1 MAQYNYIG
9 SEGIVVQD
17 LEEIKADLISQFKSI
32 YGTNI
37 NLEQNSPDGQWLN
50 ILAQEKKDIL
60 DFIVQIYNNL
70 DVDAAVGLPQQILY
84 KLNGIQ
90 IKNYKYSYCY
100 VNVTVNQ
107 DVSLTGLDADAE
119 SPTGTGFTVADANG
133 NNWLLLDSVNLTA
146 NTTTL
151 LNFRSMDAGAIISDA
166 GTITVPVTIMPGVTT
181 INNPNKN
188 YITGQTGET
197 AAQFRQRR
205 LRTIAVAS
213 QGFDESI
220 EAQMLSLTNVVQCKV
235 YDNRANSTVDGIPAH
250 SIWVIVGGGTS
261 TEIAR
266 VIYNNIPPGIGMK
279 GDVEGSVVSSNGTI
293 KTVNWDIPTSV
304 TLYVKMTIAQF
315 TDDESDIDKQYIAQ
329 QLADMQYEIGE
340 RVESAQIT
348 TVVKDI
354 LRQVGTVYDV
364 ALSLTREED
373 SWVDYIEPSGLDEYF
388 ALDVELSDITVVSS

>member
-107 DVSLTGLDADAE
+107 DVSLAGLDADAE
-119 SPTGTGFTVADANG
+119 SPTGTGFTVADTNG
-133 NNWLLLDSVNLTA
+133 NNWLLLDSVDLTA

-166 GTITVPVTIMPGVTT
+166 STITVPITIIPGVTT

-235 YDNRANSTVDGIPAH
+235 YDNRTNSTVDGIPAH
-250 SIWVIVGGGTS
+250 SVWVIVGGGAS
-261 TEIAR
+261 SEIAR

-293 KTVNWDIPTSV
+293 KTVNWDVPTSV

-315 TDDESDIDKQYIAQ
+315 TDDESDIDKQHIAQ

-388 ALDVELSDITVVSS
+388 ALDVVLSDIIVVSS